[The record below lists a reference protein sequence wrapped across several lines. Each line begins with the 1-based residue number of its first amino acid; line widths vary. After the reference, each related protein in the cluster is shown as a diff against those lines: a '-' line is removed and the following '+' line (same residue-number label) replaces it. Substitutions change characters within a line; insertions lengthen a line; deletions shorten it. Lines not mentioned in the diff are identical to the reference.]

1 MASGFRQIHRQRELE
16 YHRSSILAL
25 GTILAFPRVVQF
37 IVLPP
42 ERVFQ
47 PPFFPE
53 TGVEPFFPSPH
64 PTLLVF
70 AGESQRVARAPT
82 FHRNRDQSR
91 VEFSEKTFV
100 SGSCF

>member
-42 ERVFQ
+42 A
-47 PPFFPE
+47 PLASAP
-53 TGVEPFFPSPH
+53 
-64 PTLLVF
+64 
-70 AGESQRVARAPT
+70 RAPGVQVRCGGGVAV
-82 FHRNRDQSR
+82 FPRSHILPIGRLPHLVR
-91 VEFSEKTFV
+91 VIYTY
-100 SGSCF
+100 GLPYAI